1 MQLANSV
8 YCGALQWVVRFS
20 PTQAAGTERSPVM
33 MPTTSS
39 FYKGPPREGKP
50 PTDAGLS
57 SKAKCTQALLLNLSS
72 RLCLHGGWDPEGGA
86 TFGVWT
92 DSGAVVGV
100 WAGPGPG
107 TQKRPALAGHCQ
119 RGDGGASLTQG
130 VPAPSAATHLS
141 THHQEALGGQKQLCF
156 FASPLQWKLP
166 EWPHRPEP
174 WQPGLLLEREAIG
187 SLPKVHT
194 TPLLKGTRA
203 ESSKHAMKGC
213 NVFVFLSSFEFFIF
227 SPFPSLFPSLL
238 LCPLTLRGGLQGKFI
253 PDTLLWQA
261 CKAISG

>member
-1 MQLANSV
+1 MGRQPICLPQLTAFYLKTQVKLFCGCDALRVCAAWNRRGKKVQWFPGQPSWLEGLYLFCQSPQLLHSSSCPGPGVLGKVFKEGVRAHVQLANSV
-8 YCGALQWVVRFS
+8 YCGALRWVVRFS

-130 VPAPSAATHLS
+130 VPAP
-141 THHQEALGGQKQLCF
+141 
-156 FASPLQWKLP
+156 P
-166 EWPHRPEP
+166 
-174 WQPGLLLEREAIG
+174 LLLTC
-187 SLPKVHT
+187 PPT
-194 TPLLKGTRA
+194 T
-203 ESSKHAMKGC
+203 
-213 NVFVFLSSFEFFIF
+213 
-227 SPFPSLFPSLL
+227 
-238 LCPLTLRGGLQGKFI
+238 RG
-253 PDTLLWQA
+253 P
-261 CKAISG
+261 